1 MIRPNRFRAGITV
14 IEVAIALAV
23 LGLIL
28 GAVGM
33 TVLRGNRSY
42 GQGISNAAVEG
53 QARRMLEQ
61 IVARLIDADRSS
73 IVLTPP
79 AALGGSSRMIDFARA
94 RDWTAGALVVGPVER
109 LRLSY
114 AAGEIDDGLDN
125 NGNGLVDECRLEL
138 LLDAVGAPTQV
149 TGCGGFVREYLEGE
163 LPNGA
168 DDNGNGLKDERGL
181 CFTYDAST
189 GIVAVHLTIERVG
202 PDGQLITRTAETSV
216 QIRND

>member
-1 MIRPNRFRAGITV
+1 V

-33 TVLRGNRSY
+33 TVLRGNRAY

-61 IVARLIDADRSS
+61 IRRAPIDGRSLEHRVDAARRARRLVANDRLR
-73 IVLTPP
+73 
-79 AALGGSSRMIDFARA
+79 GARA
-94 RDWTAGALVVGPVER
+94 IGPAGALVVGPVER

-114 AAGEIDDGLDN
+114 AAGEVDDGLDN
-125 NGNGLVDECRLEL
+125 NGKRTRGRVSPRAPARRGRRAGAGDRLRRFRPRIPRGR
-138 LLDAVGAPTQV
+138 AAQT
-149 TGCGGFVREYLEGE
+149 
-163 LPNGA
+163 GA

-181 CFTYDAST
+181 CFTYDAAT
-189 GIVAVHLTIERVG
+189 GMVGVRLTIERVVV
-202 PDGQLITRTAETSV
+202 RTDS
-216 QIRND
+216 